1 MVILGF
7 SLCIFNDFKRN
18 KSYLFRMMS
27 NPHRVNKHIF
37 QTYWKFVDFVLK
49 LHLWQETNEFKWSP
63 KKSGHISSQSYARNW
78 MLLGVCILLTLSREI
93 QNNLNLVQTV
103 LDLLYNHST
112 LEQFKAQRYR
122 DIYDPYE
129 CMYISSFSLKGLQ
142 LTSTRQEK
150 KKLRLFFSMLISE
163 PF

>member
-1 MVILGF
+1 
-7 SLCIFNDFKRN
+7 
-18 KSYLFRMMS
+18 
-27 NPHRVNKHIF
+27 
-37 QTYWKFVDFVLK
+37 
-49 LHLWQETNEFKWSP
+49 
-63 KKSGHISSQSYARNW
+63 

-122 DIYDPYE
+122 DIYDPDE

>member
-1 MVILGF
+1 
-7 SLCIFNDFKRN
+7 
-18 KSYLFRMMS
+18 
-27 NPHRVNKHIF
+27 
-37 QTYWKFVDFVLK
+37 
-49 LHLWQETNEFKWSP
+49 
-63 KKSGHISSQSYARNW
+63 

-112 LEQFKAQRYR
+112 LEQFREIIKAQTYR
-122 DIYDPYE
+122 DIYDPDE

-150 KKLRLFFSMLISE
+150 KSCVFSSLC
-163 PF
+163 